1 MPGDI
6 KTYIVKA
13 HRLVLYELVVEA
25 PNEEAA
31 LFLARETIAFE
42 WERHTA
48 GELVIDRAEE
58 V

>member
-6 KTYIVKA
+6 KTYKVKA
-13 HRLVLYELVVEA
+13 HRLVPYELVVEA

-31 LFLARETIAFE
+31 LYLARQSHPYHWLRFTG
-42 WERHTA
+42 
-48 GELVIDRAEE
+48 GELVIDCAEE